1 MIYQSYTLSLDGTQY
16 GSTYVHFDMGM
27 ISQFDTNDKQIQS
40 LQSLLTIPYMVRVCQ
55 LEVAIVGLANIRLIG
70 VTNVRYMGVA
80 NVHLAN
86 DIKSTSEPS
95 SCISAR

>member
-1 MIYQSYTLSLDGTQY
+1 M
-16 GSTYVHFDMGM
+16 
-27 ISQFDTNDKQIQS
+27 
-40 LQSLLTIPYMVRVCQ
+40 
-55 LEVAIVGLANIRLIG
+55 EVAIVLLANVRFVG
-70 VTNVRYMGVA
+70 EANVRYMGVA